1 MTFLDKLSSLIKID
15 ASKLRKFNILSNNTL
30 KDFVSI
36 HNTTV
41 NLNISGAI
49 RKEKELVDGFLR
61 ETLKENNLIIENK
74 AKALLDDFNKI
85 DKSDRSRSIIDYF
98 RGKILPSDLDILR
111 ASIYVKEVFDRGE
124 SVRDLKFDLVSKYGQ
139 RGNNISNLYS
149 AGYFDSLIKPI
160 YEEMYKLPEFSGFKF
175 LERFEVIVT
184 QYTFAVFVSAT
195 RDKKDIKKEILD
207 KIKLNKK
214 YGIHKLNIHGIG
226 IYNVQRIREI
236 LSEIDSVLFSIPE
249 LSSGVFYINATIT
262 F

>member
-1 MTFLDKLSSLIKID
+1 MTFLDKLSALIKID
-15 ASKLRKFNILSNNTL
+15 ASKLRKFNILNNNTFKGL
-30 KDFVSI
+30 VNIKI
-36 HNTTV
+36 TTV
-41 NLNISGAI
+41 NLNIIDATT
-49 RKEKELVDGFLR
+49 KEKEIIGGFLR
-61 ETLKENNLIIENK
+61 ETLKEDSLIIENK
-74 AKALLDDFNKI
+74 AKVLLDDFSKI
-85 DKSDRSRSIIDYF
+85 DKSNQSRSIVDYF

-111 ASIYVKEVFDRGE
+111 ASIYIKEVFDRGE

-149 AGYFDSLIKPI
+149 TGYFDSLIKPI

-195 RDKKDIKKEILD
+195 RDKKNIKKEILD

-226 IYNVQRIREI
+226 EYNVQRIKEI
-236 LSEIDSVLFSIPE
+236 LLEINDVLSSIPE
-249 LSSGVFYINATIT
+249 LSSGAFYINATIT